1 MTFLNWLQFAATCMA
16 VALGSLV
23 LTKFLNA
30 VLASG
35 QQLPSRSEIRTYR
48 PGALRAL
55 GQRYLLS
62 DLRLSCRSF
71 GVRFSISGRKLNSM
85 ASDGFWYQQI
95 IPIVGSITAFLL
107 PVGAFA
113 VSTQVAAP
121 FVRESYEAKFQVVGD
136 RGPFYIAIA
145 LYVFAIM
152 WWSLELRRVRA
163 WIASVGH
170 RRAFYECCRCVVVC
184 LDVREGRST
193 IISVD
198 RRVHQIGRALIRFSE
213 SEARKGGASRQNQLF
228 EHAVR
233 VKAALDDCAGR
244 ALKEGESALPDVVAM
259 LMKILERLS
268 AGRLLGLLD
277 EHELPAFVPPSAEE
291 LEGEADKGDR
301 RIVLWGAAA
310 AAVVAGVM
318 ISLGVPAGAV
328 VPAALIFLMGP
339 AVLWGSKKIGNPR
352 ELMDSMR
359 QGVAQPQEPQQ
370 SVVVNG
376 APSSAPDGNLP
387 PARAPIP

>member
-1 MTFLNWLQFAATCMA
+1 MT
-16 VALGSLV
+16 VALGSFV
-23 LTKFLNA
+23 LTKLINA
-30 VLASG
+30 VLSSG
-35 QQLPSRSEIRTYR
+35 HQLPSRPEIRPYQ
-48 PGALRAL
+48 PGSLRWVGRGNL
-55 GQRYLLS
+55 IP
-62 DLRLSCRSF
+62 DLRLSCRTF

-85 ASDGFWYQQI
+85 ASDGFWNQQVV
-95 IPIVGSITAFLL
+95 PLLGSVSVML
-107 PVGAFA
+107 PVVAFA

-121 FVRESYEAKFQVVGD
+121 FVRESYEAEFHVLGD
-136 RGPFYIAIA
+136 RNPFYVAIA

-152 WWSLELRRVRA
+152 WWPLELRRVRA
-163 WIASVGH
+163 FVASVGH
-170 RRAFYECCRCVVVC
+170 RRAFYECCRCVVLC

-198 RRVHQIGRALIRFSE
+198 RRVHQIGRALIRFGE

-233 VKAALDDCAGR
+233 VKAALDECAGR
-244 ALKEGESALPDVVAM
+244 ALKEGESALPDLVAM

-268 AGRLLGLLD
+268 AGRLLGMLD
-277 EHELPAFVPPSAEE
+277 ENELPAFVPPSAEE

-376 APSSAPDGNLP
+376 ATPTAPGGSLP
-387 PARAPIP
+387 PARTPGP